1 MAEENVNGSAPG
13 LQSLNWIGSHT
24 DTSAV
29 TYRYLPMTVACKQL
43 QPHFLGEKQYLLSL
57 RKMRLAQ
64 LVGVWLVS
72 PASISKWDSR
82 TYVQGK
88 LNKSG

>member
-1 MAEENVNGSAPG
+1 MAEEDVNGSAPG

-24 DTSAV
+24 DASAV

-57 RKMRLAQ
+57 RKMRL
-64 LVGVWLVS
+64 LGDPKPGS
-72 PASISKWDSR
+72 ASRGLACLSCIN
-82 TYVQGK
+82 Q
-88 LNKSG
+88 